1 MTYKSDYVTYCFPNF
16 YMFLN
21 VLRRPKSRVSYCSLY
36 SGVTTQALLKFPTY
50 GRLISPP

>member
-36 SGVTTQALLKFPTY
+36 SGVTTQVLLKFPTY
-50 GRLISPP
+50 GR